1 MKKITIIVVLLF
13 AALTAVAQENPK
25 HGSRSKWGEEM
36 LQAKH
41 EMIIEQVGLTPTQRE
56 QFMPL
61 YEEMEKEIFST
72 NAAARALAIVVSK
85 KANPSE
91 ADYGQAAEA
100 LSGAKVKEGEIEA
113 KYFEKF
119 SKILSKKQLFLL
131 KQAESNFT
139 RTMLSGRKG
148 KGDRPKGDRPKGD
161 RPKAKRQ

>member
-41 EMIIEQVGLTPTQRE
+41 EMIIEQVG
-56 QFMPL
+56 
-61 YEEMEKEIFST
+61 MEKEIFST
-72 NAAARALAIVVSK
+72 NAAARALAIGVSK